1 MNPPDRVKLPN
12 RMRPPEG
19 GSDALGG
26 AAWLVVLLL
35 GSCSHYTTSAGLVG
49 GIRSV
54 AIPTAEN
61 GTPEVDIA
69 QQFTDSVSVAFQED
83 GRLRVVDEE
92 SADALLL
99 LRLDRLEDEYHTMT
113 TGEYRFRLFVS
124 ALLERTSDGSELLEI
139 ESLVGW
145 GTYDAAQP
153 DEEGRE
159 LAVAAAMAMIIEEI
173 VDRVTASW

>member
-1 MNPPDRVKLPN
+1 
-12 RMRPPEG
+12 MRPPEG
-19 GSDALGG
+19 GSPALRG
-26 AAWLVVLLL
+26 AAWLVLLLL
-35 GSCSHYTTSAGLVG
+35 GACSHYTTSAGLVG

-99 LRLDRLEDEYHTMT
+99 LRLERLEDELDDLRAAEVT
-113 TGEYRFRLFVS
+113 EPYRFRLFAS
-124 ALLERTSDGSELLEI
+124 ALLERTSDGSELLPRLEI
-139 ESLVGW
+139 EGW
-145 GTYDAAQP
+145 GTYDAARP
-153 DEEGRE
+153 DGDDEGRDR
-159 LAVAAAMAMIIEEI
+159 AVESAMAMIIEEV
-173 VDRVTASW
+173 VDRITASW

>member
-1 MNPPDRVKLPN
+1 MPPA
-12 RMRPPEG
+12 EG
-19 GSDALGG
+19 ASPALRR
-26 AAWLVVLLL
+26 AACLVVLLL
-35 GSCSHYTTSAGLVG
+35 GACSHYTTSAGLVG

-69 QQFTDSVSVAFQED
+69 QQFTDSVSVAFQSD

-99 LRLDRLEDEYHTMT
+99 LRLDRLVDEPSDWT
-113 TGEYRFRLFVS
+113 TAEETEQYSFRLFAA
-124 ALLERTSDGSELLEI
+124 ALLERSSDGSELLPRLEI
-139 ESLVGW
+139 EGW

-153 DEEGRE
+153 DGDDEGRDQ
-159 LAVAAAMAMIIEEI
+159 AVEAAMAMIIREV
-173 VDRVTASW
+173 VDRITASW

>member
-1 MNPPDRVKLPN
+1 
-12 RMRPPEG
+12 MRPPEG
-19 GSDALGG
+19 GPSALGG

-99 LRLDRLEDEYHTMT
+99 LRLDRLEDEYHTFT
-113 TGEYRFRLFVS
+113 AEVTEQYRFRLFAS
-124 ALLERTSDGSELLEI
+124 ALLERSSDGSELLEI
-139 ESLVGW
+139 ESLAGW
-145 GTYDAAQP
+145 GTYDAALP
-153 DEEGRE
+153 DDDEDGGRGQ
-159 LAVAAAMAMIIEEI
+159 AVEAAMAMIIEEV
-173 VDRVTASW
+173 VDRITASW

>member
-1 MNPPDRVKLPN
+1 MCIRD
-12 RMRPPEG
+12 
-19 GSDALGG
+19 S
-26 AAWLVVLLL
+26 L

-99 LRLDRLEDEYHTMT
+99 LRLERLVDELDDLRVSEAT
-113 TGEYRFRLFVS
+113 EPYRFRLFAR
-124 ALLERTSDGSELLEI
+124 ALLERASDGSELLEI
-139 ESLVGW
+139 ESLAGW

-153 DEEGRE
+153 DGDEEGRDQ
-159 LAVAAAMAMIIEEI
+159 AVEAAMAMIIEEV